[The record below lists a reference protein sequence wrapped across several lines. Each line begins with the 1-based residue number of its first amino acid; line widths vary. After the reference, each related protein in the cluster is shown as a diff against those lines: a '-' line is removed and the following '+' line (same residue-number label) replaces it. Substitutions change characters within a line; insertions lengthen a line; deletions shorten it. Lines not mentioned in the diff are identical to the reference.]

1 MSKNLLRVLEDN
13 LPLRAEKPAIYSG
26 DDFDTFG
33 DIDRKASAI
42 AGAFLKRGLEPGEKV
57 GIHLANVPEFVYTYF
72 GILKA
77 GGQVV
82 PINVMLKPE
91 ELAFL
96 AKDSH
101 LRFVV
106 TQSPFVEVVLK
117 MKEQVPTIKEVF
129 CTHKAHVGTTPLDV
143 LIHHEPASRPIQQR
157 PNDVAVI
164 FYTSGTTGR
173 PKGAML
179 THGNLYTNA
188 VATAEAYQYI
198 ERDIIIFGMPLFHSS
213 GQTNVMNA
221 AFSQGASILMMPRFS
236 VEDVLKKAKEYPV
249 SVFIGV
255 PTMYHQILTHPDADA
270 LKRESLR
277 VLIVG
282 AAPMPEA
289 LFTAVSDR
297 YGIPITEGYG
307 LSEAGPV
314 VAHNPIGGTKKIG
327 SVGLPISDILVK
339 VVAPDGSNLPQ
350 GQVGELLV
358 RGPNVMAGYLNQ
370 PEATQEALK
379 GGWLHTGDL
388 AKIDEDGYIF
398 IVDRKK
404 DMILTGGFNLYPRE
418 IEEMLHMHPGV
429 SEAAVV
435 GIPDEEKGELAVAF
449 IILKKGNESSEKEI
463 IGFCRERLAV
473 YKAPRKICFVEELP
487 RNPSGKI
494 LKRLLRDELWISDIP
509 RNRTT

>member
-26 DDFDTFG
+26 NDFDTFG

-42 AGAFLKRGLEPGEKV
+42 AGAFTERGLEPGEKV
-57 GIHLANVPEFVYTYF
+57 GIHLSNVPEFVYTYF

-77 GGQVV
+77 GCQVV

-96 AKDSH
+96 AEDSH
-101 LRFVV
+101 IRLVVSQAPFVDVV
-106 TQSPFVEVVLK
+106 TKVKDRIPAL
-117 MKEQVPTIKEVF
+117 KEVF
-129 CTHKAHVGTTPLDV
+129 CTGKAPVGTTPFDV
-143 LIHHEPASRPIQQR
+143 LIYHEPVSKSIQR
-157 PNDVAVI
+157 APNDVAVI
-164 FYTSGTTGR
+164 FYTSGTTGK

-179 THGNLYTNA
+179 THGNLHANA
-188 VATAEAYQYI
+188 IATAEAYQYV
-198 ERDIIIFGMPLFHSS
+198 ERDLIIFGMPLFHSS

-221 AFSQGASILMMPRFS
+221 AFSQGASIIMMPRFS
-236 VEDVLKKAKEYPV
+236 VEEVLKKAKEYPV

-255 PTMYHQILTHPDADA
+255 PTMYHQILKHPDADA

-289 LFTAVSDR
+289 LFKAVSYR
-297 YGIPITEGYG
+297 YDIPISEGYG

-314 VAHNPIGGTKKIG
+314 VAHNPIDGTKKMG

-339 VVAPDGSNLPQ
+339 VVAPDGNDLPQ

-358 RGPNVMAGYLNQ
+358 KGPNVMAGYLNQ
-370 PEATQEALK
+370 PEATQAALE

-388 AKIDEDGYIF
+388 AKIDKDGYIF

-418 IEEMLHMHPGV
+418 IEEMLHMHPAV

-435 GIPDEEKGELAVAF
+435 GIPDEEKGELAVGF
-449 IILKKGNESSEKEI
+449 IILEKGHEVSEKEI
-463 IGFCRERLAV
+463 IGYCRERMAV
-473 YKAPRKICFVEELP
+473 YKAPRKVSFVEELP

-494 LKRLLRDELWISDIP
+494 LKRLLRDQ
-509 RNRTT
+509 

>member
-1 MSKNLLRVLEDN
+1 MNKNLLRVLEDN
-13 LPLRAEKPAIYSG
+13 LPLRATKRAIYSG
-26 DDFDTFG
+26 NDFDTFG

-42 AGAFLKRGLEPGEKV
+42 AGAFLERGLEPGEKV

-77 GGQVV
+77 GCQVV
-82 PINVMLKPE
+82 PINVMLKPG

-96 AKDSH
+96 AKDSN
-101 LRFVV
+101 LQFVV
-106 TQSPFVEVVLK
+106 TQAPFVEVLLK
-117 MKEQVPTIKEVF
+117 MKEQVPAIREVF
-129 CTHKAHVGTTPLDV
+129 CTHKAPVGTTPFDT
-143 LIHHEPASRPIQQR
+143 LIHHDPASRPIQQT

-179 THGNLYTNA
+179 THGNLYSNA
-188 VATAEAYQYI
+188 IATAEAYQYV
-198 ERDIIIFGMPLFHSS
+198 ERDLIIFGMPLFHSS
-213 GQTNVMNA
+213 GQTNVINA
-221 AFSQGASILMMPRFS
+221 AFSQGASIIMMPRFS
-236 VEDVLKKAKEYPV
+236 VEEVLKKAKEYPV

-255 PTMYHQILTHPDADA
+255 PTMYHQILMHPDADA

-277 VLIVG
+277 VLLVG
-282 AAPMPEA
+282 AAPMPKA
-289 LFTAVSDR
+289 LFKAVSDL
-297 YGIPITEGYG
+297 YGIPISEGYG

-327 SVGLPISDILVK
+327 SVGLPLSEILVK
-339 VVAPDGSNLPQ
+339 VVAPDGKDLPQ

-358 RGPNVMAGYLNQ
+358 KGPNVMAGYLNQ
-370 PEATQEALK
+370 LKATQEALE

-418 IEEMLHMHPGV
+418 IEEMLHMHPAV

-435 GIPDEEKGELAVAF
+435 GVPDEERGELAAAF
-449 IILKKGNESSEKEI
+449 IILKKGHEASKKEI
-463 IGFCRERLAV
+463 IDFCRKSMAV
-473 YKAPRKICFVEELP
+473 YKAPRKVYFVDELP

-494 LKRLLRDELWISDIP
+494 LKRLLRDQSWISNIP
-509 RNRTT
+509 KNKTT